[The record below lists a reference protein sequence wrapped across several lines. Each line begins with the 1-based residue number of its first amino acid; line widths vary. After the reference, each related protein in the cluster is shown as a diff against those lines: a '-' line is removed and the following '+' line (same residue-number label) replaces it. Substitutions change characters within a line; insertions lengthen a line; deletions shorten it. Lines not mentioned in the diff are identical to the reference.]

1 MYAHA
6 LRMGM
11 RMHWSKMK
19 LTSPFFSPFAPESE
33 YECLMDE
40 RTAAGVNCRWLM
52 PLLYAPFC
60 ASTASESIK
69 SLS

>member
-1 MYAHA
+1 
-6 LRMGM
+6 
-11 RMHWSKMK
+11 MK
-19 LTSPFFSPFAPESE
+19 KKKKRWLLTSPFLSPFAPVSE

-40 RTAAGVNCRWLM
+40 RTAAGVNCRWLI